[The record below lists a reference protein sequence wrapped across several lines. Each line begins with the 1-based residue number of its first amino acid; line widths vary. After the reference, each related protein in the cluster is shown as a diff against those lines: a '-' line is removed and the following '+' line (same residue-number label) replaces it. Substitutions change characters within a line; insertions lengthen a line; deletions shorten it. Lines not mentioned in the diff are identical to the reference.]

1 MIRGSDLRA
10 VGRNPA
16 LLFGTL
22 GLVVIALMA
31 AFGGQLAPHDPNAER
46 WILFRAAEGPDRY
59 AFPPTAPDDRFWLG
73 TDGLGRDLLSRFL
86 AGAQLTFAVVGL
98 ALAARMAI
106 GVTIGA
112 VAGYAR
118 GPLGFGARQLTL
130 AIGSVPQLLVVIV
143 LVLLLRDL
151 GVPGFAA
158 ALALVGWGE
167 IAGFTADRV
176 RALRGALHVEAAIAG
191 GAPPVRVAR
200 DHILQLLAPSL
211 LGLAALEAGAVMLLL
226 AELGV
231 IGLFVAGA
239 TFYIDEDTRLPILPL
254 RDRAPEWGQMLAGLR
269 AYGNEQRYIVLIP
282 AVVVA
287 AAVFVFN
294 LLAEGLRAAS
304 DPHSQARLSPRGLR
318 ALFRG
323 AGIGLAAV
331 VLVLATGALAK
342 PTLDLESGLPIAR
355 EAARKTA
362 PGYELVAAAIHYTA
376 ETGALAAPAKINYYF
391 FDFTTTTL
399 LRVGF
404 VGGLEHQ
411 MEVRPHQ
418 SEDAID
424 VTRLRRLDADLSAW
438 DEALTESQ
446 GDMGASFRRTFPN
459 YVVRLVAWWPSDE
472 AVPRYEVVYS
482 SSGAVRVN
490 CCFDI
495 ERGEV
500 IPTPDP
506 HDH

>member
-1 MIRGSDLRA
+1 MIRSSDLRA

-16 LLFGTL
+16 LLLGAL
-22 GLVVIALMA
+22 GLIAFAVIA
-31 AFGGQLAPHDPNAER
+31 AFGSQLAPHDPNAER
-46 WILFRAAEGPDRY
+46 WILFRAVEGPERY
-59 AFPPTAPDDRFWLG
+59 AFPPTAPDSQYWLG
-73 TDGLGRDLLSRFL
+73 TDGLGRDLFSRFL

-98 ALAARMAI
+98 ALAARMAL

-118 GPLGFGARQLTL
+118 GPLGFLARQLTL

-176 RALRGALHVEAAIAG
+176 RALRGALHVEAAVAVG
-191 GAPPVRVAR
+191 VPPIRVAR
-200 DHILQLLAPSL
+200 DHVLQILAPSL
-211 LGLAALEAGAVMLLL
+211 LGLAALEAGAVMLVL

-239 TFYIDEDTRLPILPL
+239 TYYIDEDTRLPILPL

-287 AAVFVFN
+287 ATIFVFN

-304 DPHSQARLSPRGLR
+304 DPHSQVRLSPAALR
-318 ALFRG
+318 TLFRG
-323 AGIGLAAV
+323 AGLGLVGV

-355 EAARKTA
+355 ETARKTA

-376 ETGALAAPAKINYYF
+376 ETGALSAPAKINYYF
-391 FDFTTTTL
+391 FDWTTTTL

-404 VGGLEHQ
+404 VEGLEHQ

-424 VTRLRRLDADLSAW
+424 VTRLQRLDADLSAW

-446 GDMGASFRRTFPN
+446 HAMGESFRQSFPN
-459 YVVRLVAWWPSDE
+459 YVVRLVAWWPTDE
-472 AVPRYEVVYS
+472 ASPRYEVVYT
-482 SSGAVRVN
+482 SSGATRRN
-490 CCFDI
+490 CCFEM
-495 ERGEV
+495 ERGAPM
-500 IPTPDP
+500 PTPDP
-506 HDH
+506 HGH